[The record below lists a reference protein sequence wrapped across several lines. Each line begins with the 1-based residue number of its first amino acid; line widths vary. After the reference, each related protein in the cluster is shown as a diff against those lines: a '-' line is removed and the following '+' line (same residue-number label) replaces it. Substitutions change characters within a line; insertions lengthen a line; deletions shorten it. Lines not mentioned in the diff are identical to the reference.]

1 MNKPQQGQQQFQK
14 KLNPMDVWAIAFGCI
29 IGWGAFINPGEKF
42 LPNSGVLGTAIA
54 IAIGAI
60 IMIVISVSYAY
71 MIRKHPKAGGE
82 FIFAKQCFGRIPAY
96 ICGWFLIAAYLSN
109 VPLNSTA
116 LGLVI
121 DGLAP
126 GALRHIHMY
135 TIADNPIYLGEV
147 LVSCGVLI
155 LFAVINMLGTKKAGI
170 VQTILAV
177 MLGATVL
184 ILVIAAIASPKTN
197 WNNIGPIWGYIKLPE
212 GYESKVG
219 FSGVMSS
226 ILATLAIAPWA
237 FVGFETIP
245 QAAEEF
251 KFSFKKVIF
260 IMIIAIIFGTFVY
273 IANNTITA
281 MVIENW
287 PEYILNG
294 GRWPLLFAA
303 QQILGKIPGSIIL
316 GAAVLS
322 AILSGIMGFYMASSR
337 LIFSMGREG
346 YLPKVFGTVDKKHS
360 VPQFAILFCLAI
372 SLVGPFLGRNALSW
386 FVDMASIGTSIG
398 FGFTCLAAFI
408 TMQKEKDGNIFIKI
422 LTIAG
427 LVFAGVFIVIQLIPI
442 GNLGVNFSIPSYII
456 FGIWIVLGAIFFL
469 WQELAKKKRFKEE
482 PAIENSGQE
491 PTEEKVE

>member
-1 MNKPQQGQQQFQK
+1 MSKPVEGQQQFKK

-54 IAIGAI
+54 IAIGAL
-60 IMIVISVSYAY
+60 IMIIISISYAY

-82 FIFAKQCFGRIPAY
+82 FIFAKMCFGRIPAY

-126 GALRHIHMY
+126 NALHFGFSY
-135 TIADNPIYLGEV
+135 TIAGNTIHLGEI
-147 LVSCGVLI
+147 LLACGVLI

-177 MLGATVL
+177 LLGSTV
-184 ILVIAAIASPKTN
+184 IVLVIAAIASPVTSWSN
-197 WNNIGPIWGYIKLPE
+197 LGNLWGYFKLPDDPKL
-212 GYESKVG
+212 GGVG
-219 FSGVMSS
+219 IASAIF
-226 ILATLAIAPWA
+226 ATLAIAPWA

-251 KFSFKKVIF
+251 KFSFKKVTI
-260 IMIIAIIFGTFVY
+260 IMIIAILFGTFVY

-281 MVIENW
+281 LVIKNW
-287 PEYILNG
+287 PEYIAEG
-294 GRWPLLFAA
+294 GRWPLLYAT
-303 QQILGKIPGSIIL
+303 QQILGKTAGSIIV
-316 GAAVLS
+316 GVAVLS

-346 YLPKVFGTVDKKHS
+346 YLPKRFGTVDKKHS
-360 VPQFAILFCLAI
+360 VPQFAILFCLII

-408 TMQKEKDGNIFIKI
+408 TMRKDKDVNIFMKI
-422 LTIAG
+422 LTLLG
-427 LVFAGVFIVIQLIPI
+427 FTFALVFIVIQLVPT
-442 GNLGVNFSIPSYII
+442 GLGVNFSTPSYII
-456 FGIWIVLGAIFFL
+456 FAIWIMLGAGFFL
-469 WQELAKKKRFKEE
+469 WQTLAKKRNEKNASEVV
-482 PAIENSGQE
+482 
-491 PTEEKVE
+491 EEKPQVEENKE

>member
-1 MNKPQQGQQQFQK
+1 MNKPQEQQQFKK

-54 IAIGAI
+54 IAVGAI

-126 GALRHIHMY
+126 GALHFGFSY
-135 TIADNPIYLGEV
+135 EIAGNMIYLGEI
-147 LVSCGVLI
+147 LVACGVLI

-177 MLGATVL
+177 LLAVTVL
-184 ILVIAAIASPKTN
+184 ILVVATIASPLTN
-197 WNNIGPIWGYIKLPE
+197 WDNIGPVWGYVKLPE
-212 GYESKVG
+212 GYEPKVG
-219 FSGVMSS
+219 FSGVMSA

-260 IMIIAIIFGTFVY
+260 IMVIAILFGTFVY

-281 MVIENW
+281 LVIENW
-287 PEYILNG
+287 PEYITNG

-316 GAAVLS
+316 GTAVLS

-346 YLPKVFGTVDKKHS
+346 YLPKFFGTVDKKHS
-360 VPQFAILFCLAI
+360 VPQYAILFCLVI

-398 FGFTCLAAFI
+398 FGFTCLAAYM
-408 TMQKEKDGNIFIKI
+408 TMRKEKDGSLLMKI
-422 LTIAG
+422 LTISG
-427 LVFAGVFIVIQLIPI
+427 LVFAGVFIVIQLVPI
-442 GNLGVNFSIPSYII
+442 GNLGVNFSVPSYII
-456 FGIWIVLGAIFFL
+456 FGIWILLGVGFFF
-469 WQELAKKKRFKEE
+469 WQEFAKKKANEKSPPEV
-482 PAIENSGQE
+482 
-491 PTEEKVE
+491 EEKE

>member
-1 MNKPQQGQQQFQK
+1 MNKPEQQQQFKK

-60 IMIVISVSYAY
+60 IMIIISFSYAY

-126 GALRHIHMY
+126 GALRHVHMY

-170 VQTILAV
+170 IQTILAV
-177 MLGATVL
+177 MLGGTVL
-184 ILVIAAIASPKTN
+184 VLVIAAIFSPATN
-197 WNNIGPIWGYIKLPE
+197 WSNIGPIWGYFKMPELPA

-219 FSGVMSS
+219 FAGVMSA

-260 IMIIAIIFGTFVY
+260 IMVIAILFGTFVY

-281 MVIENW
+281 LVIENW
-287 PEYILNG
+287 PEYILG
-294 GRWPLLFAA
+294 GGSWPLLFAA
-303 QQILGKIPGSIIL
+303 QKILGTIPGSIIL
-316 GAAVLS
+316 GTAVLS

-346 YLPKVFGTVDKKHS
+346 YLPKMFGTVDKKHS
-360 VPQFAILFCLAI
+360 VPQVAILFCLII
-372 SLVGPFLGRNALSW
+372 SLVGPFLGRNALTW

-398 FGFTCLAAFI
+398 FGFTCLAAYI
-408 TMQKEKDGNIFIKI
+408 TMRKDKDGNLFIRI
-422 LTIAG
+422 LTLAG
-427 LVFAGVFIVIQLIPI
+427 LLFSAVFIVIQLVPI
-442 GNLGVNFSIPSYII
+442 GNLGVNFSVPSYII
-456 FGIWIVLGAIFFL
+456 FGVWILLGVGFFF
-469 WQELAKKKRFKEE
+469 WQEFAKKKYAAEH
-482 PAIENSGQE
+482 PV
-491 PTEEKVE
+491 EEKQETPPQEEK

>member
-1 MNKPQQGQQQFQK
+1 MNNEQPQQFKK

-42 LPNSGVLGTAIA
+42 LPNSGVMGTAIA

-116 LGLVI
+116 LGLVME
-121 DGLAP
+121 GLAP
-126 GALRHIHMY
+126 GALHFGFSY
-135 TIADNPIYLGEV
+135 TIAGNTIYLGEI
-147 LVSCGVLI
+147 LLACGVLI
-155 LFAVINMLGTKKAGI
+155 LFAIINMFGTKKAGI

-177 MLGATVL
+177 MLAATVI
-184 ILVIAAIASPKTN
+184 ILVIATIASPNLN
-197 WNNIGPIWGYIKLPE
+197 WDNIGPLWGINRLPE
-212 GYESKVG
+212 GYEPKVG
-219 FSGVMSS
+219 ATGVMSA

-260 IMIIAIIFGTFVY
+260 IMVIAIIFGTFVY

-281 MVIENW
+281 LVIDNW
-287 PEYILNG
+287 PEYITSG
-294 GRWPLLFAA
+294 GSWPLLYAA
-303 QQILGKIPGSIIL
+303 QKILGKIPGSIIL
-316 GAAVLS
+316 GTAVLS

-346 YLPKVFGTVDKKHS
+346 YLPKIFGTVDKKHS
-360 VPQFAILFCLAI
+360 VPQVAIIFCLII

-398 FGFTCLAAFI
+398 FCFTCLAAFM
-408 TMQKEKDGNIFIKI
+408 TMLKEKDGTLFTKI
-422 LTIAG
+422 LTILG
-427 LVFAGVFIVIQLIPI
+427 FAFGCLFIIIQLIPI
-442 GNLGVNFSIPSYII
+442 GNLGVNFSVPSYII
-456 FGIWIVLGAIFFL
+456 LGVWIILGAGFYVWL
-469 WQELAKKKRFKEE
+469 TLSKKKQSEESPTQENKE
-482 PAIENSGQE
+482 
-491 PTEEKVE
+491 

>member
-1 MNKPQQGQQQFQK
+1 MNKPQEQQQFKK
-14 KLNPMDVWAIAFGCI
+14 KLNPIDVWAIAFGCI

-42 LPNSGVLGTAIA
+42 LPNSGVAGTAVA
-54 IAIGAI
+54 IAIGAF
-60 IMIVISVSYAY
+60 IMIVISISYAY

-121 DGLAP
+121 NGLAP
-126 GALRHIHMY
+126 GALHFGFSY
-135 TIADNPIYLGEV
+135 EIAGNTIYLGEI
-147 LVSCGVLI
+147 LVACGVLI

-170 VQTILAV
+170 VQTILAG
-177 MLGATVL
+177 LLALTVI
-184 ILVIAAIASPKTN
+184 ILVIATIASPLTS
-197 WNNIGPIWGYIKLPE
+197 WDNIGPLWGYFKMPE
-212 GYESKVG
+212 GYEPKVG
-219 FSGVMSS
+219 FSGVMSA

-260 IMIIAIIFGTFVY
+260 IMVIAIIFGTFVY

-281 MVIENW
+281 LVIENW
-287 PEYILNG
+287 PEYINNG
-294 GRWPLLFAA
+294 GTWPLLFAA

-316 GAAVLS
+316 GVAVLS

-337 LIFSMGREG
+337 LIYSMGREG
-346 YLPKVFGTVDKKHS
+346 YLPRQFGVVDKKHN
-360 VPQFAILFCLAI
+360 VPQLAILFCLII
-372 SLVGPFLGRNALSW
+372 SLVGPFLGRNALTW

-398 FGFTCLAAFI
+398 FGFTCLAAFL
-408 TMQKEKDGNIFIKI
+408 TMKKEKDGSIFTLV
-422 LTIAG
+422 LTMMG
-427 LVFAGVFIVIQLIPI
+427 FVFACLFVVIQLVPIPT
-442 GNLGVNFSIPSYII
+442 LGVNFSVPSYII
-456 FGIWIVLGAIFFL
+456 FGVWILLGAAFFV
-469 WQELAKKKRFKEE
+469 WQTFVKKKLGK
-482 PAIENSGQE
+482 ADTSS
-491 PTEEKVE
+491 

>member
-1 MNKPQQGQQQFQK
+1 MSKPQEQQFKK

-54 IAIGAI
+54 IAIGAV
-60 IMIVISVSYAY
+60 IMIIISISYAY
-71 MIRKHPKAGGE
+71 MIKKHPKAGGE

-116 LGLVI
+116 LGLVVN
-121 DGLAP
+121 GLAP
-126 GALRHIHMY
+126 GALRGVHMY
-135 TIADNPIYLGEV
+135 TIAENPIYLGEV
-147 LVSCGVLI
+147 LLSCGVLI

-170 VQTILAV
+170 VQTVLAV
-177 MLGATVL
+177 MLGATVI
-184 ILVIAAIASPKTN
+184 ILVIAAIASPLTK
-197 WNNIGPIWGYIKLPE
+197 WENIGNIWGYVKLPDDPKL
-212 GYESKVG
+212 GA
-219 FSGVMSS
+219 SGIASS
-226 ILATLAIAPWA
+226 ILATLAITPWA

-260 IMIIAIIFGTFVY
+260 IMVIAIIFGTFVY

-281 MVIENW
+281 LVIQNW
-287 PEYILNG
+287 PEYIANG
-294 GRWPLLFAA
+294 GSWPLLFAA
-303 QQILGKIPGSIIL
+303 QQILGNVAGSIIV
-316 GAAVLS
+316 GVAVLS

-346 YLPKVFGTVDKKHS
+346 YLPKAFGKVDQKHA
-360 VPQFAILFCLAI
+360 VPQLAILFCLLI

-398 FGFTCLAAFI
+398 FGFTCLAAFV
-408 TMQKEKDGNIFIKI
+408 TMCKDKDSNLFSKI
-422 LTIAG
+422 LTITGVA
-427 LVFAGVFIVIQLIPI
+427 FAVLFVFIQLVPI
-442 GNLGVNFSIPSYII
+442 SNLGVNFSIPSYII
-456 FGIWIVLGAIFFL
+456 FGVWIVLGAIFFV
-469 WQELAKKKRFKEE
+469 WQLLARGKIGNDEEKEE
-482 PAIENSGQE
+482 VVEEAPQE
-491 PTEEKVE
+491 

>member
-1 MNKPQQGQQQFQK
+1 MNKPVGQEQQFKK

-54 IAIGAI
+54 IAIGAV
-60 IMIVISVSYAY
+60 IMIVISFSYAY

-126 GALRHIHMY
+126 GALHFGFSY
-135 TIADNPIYLGEV
+135 EIAGNTIYLGEI
-147 LVSCGVLI
+147 LVACGVLI

-170 VQTILAV
+170 VQTVLAMLLAV
-177 MLGATVL
+177 TVV
-184 ILVIAAIASPKTN
+184 ILVVATIASPLTS
-197 WNNIGPIWGYIKLPE
+197 WDNIGPLWGYFKTPE
-212 GYESKVG
+212 GYDPKVG
-219 FSGVMSS
+219 VSGIMSA

-260 IMIIAIIFGTFVY
+260 IMVIAIIFGTFVY
-273 IANNTITA
+273 VANNTITA
-281 MVIENW
+281 LVIKNW
-287 PEYILNG
+287 PEYISNG
-294 GRWPLLFAA
+294 GRWPLLYAA
-303 QQILGKIPGSIIL
+303 QQILGEIPGSIIL
-316 GAAVLS
+316 GTAVLS

-337 LIFSMGREG
+337 LIYSMGREG
-346 YLPKVFGTVDKKHS
+346 YLPKKFGTVDKKHN
-360 VPQFAILFCLAI
+360 VPQLAIIFCLVI

-408 TMQKEKDGNIFIKI
+408 TMTKDKDGNIFAKI
-422 LTIAG
+422 LTLLG
-427 LVFAGVFIVIQLIPI
+427 FAFACLFIVIQLIPI
-442 GNLGVNFSIPSYII
+442 GNLGVSFSVPSYII
-456 FGIWIVLGAIFFL
+456 FGVWIALGVLFFIWQTIV
-469 WQELAKKKRFKEE
+469 KKRKEK
-482 PAIENSGQE
+482 ATS
-491 PTEEKVE
+491 

>member
-1 MNKPQQGQQQFQK
+1 MSKPTEQQFKK

-42 LPNSGVLGTAIA
+42 LPNSGVAGTAIA

-60 IMIVISVSYAY
+60 IMIVISISYAY
-71 MIRKHPKAGGE
+71 MIKKHPKAGGE

-116 LGLVI
+116 LGLVV

-126 GALRHIHMY
+126 NALRGVHLY

-147 LVSCGVLI
+147 LLSCGVLI

-177 MLGATVL
+177 LLGSTVL
-184 ILVIAAIASPKTN
+184 VLVIAAIASPLTN
-197 WNNIGPIWGYIKLPE
+197 WENIGSIWGYFKLPDNP
-212 GYESKVG
+212 KVG
-219 FSGVMSS
+219 STGIMSS

-251 KFSFKKVIF
+251 KFSFKKVMF
-260 IMIIAIIFGTFVY
+260 IMVIAIIFGTFVY

-281 MVIENW
+281 LVIQNW
-287 PEYILNG
+287 PEYIANG
-294 GRWPLLFAA
+294 GSWPLLYAA
-303 QQILGKIPGSIIL
+303 QQILGKTAGSIIV
-316 GAAVLS
+316 GVAVLS

-346 YLPKVFGTVDKKHS
+346 YLPKIFGKVDRKFS
-360 VPQFAILFCLAI
+360 VPQFAILFCLLI
-372 SLVGPFLGRNALSW
+372 SLIGPFLGRNALTW
-386 FVDMASIGTSIG
+386 FMDMASIGTSIG
-398 FGFTCLAAFI
+398 FGFTCLSAFI
-408 TMQKEKDGNIFIKI
+408 TMVKEKDGNIFSKI
-422 LTIAG
+422 LMMLG
-427 LVFAGVFIVIQLIPI
+427 FVFALLFIFIQLVPL
-442 GNLGVNFSIPSYII
+442 GLGVNFTVPSYII
-456 FGIWIVLGAIFFL
+456 FAVWVALGAILFIYQFII
-469 WQELAKKKRFKEE
+469 KKKDPPIETSEE
-482 PAIENSGQE
+482 SIT
-491 PTEEKVE
+491 TE

>member
-1 MNKPQQGQQQFQK
+1 MNKVEGQPQQFKK

-60 IMIVISVSYAY
+60 VMIIISFSYAY

-126 GALRHIHMY
+126 NALHFGFHY
-135 TIADNPIYLGEV
+135 EIAGNTIYLGEI
-147 LVSCGVLI
+147 LVACGVLI

-170 VQTILAV
+170 VQTVLAV
-177 MLGATVL
+177 MLALTVL
-184 ILVIAAIASPKTN
+184 ILVIATIASPLTS
-197 WNNIGPIWGYIKLPE
+197 WDNIGPLWGYFKLPE

-219 FSGVMSS
+219 FTGVMSA

-260 IMIIAIIFGTFVY
+260 IMVIAIIFGTFVY

-281 MVIENW
+281 LVIKNW
-287 PEYILNG
+287 PEYINNG

-303 QQILGKIPGSIIL
+303 QQILGEIPGSIIL
-316 GAAVLS
+316 GIAVLS

-346 YLPKVFGTVDKKHS
+346 YLPKIFGTVDKKHN
-360 VPQFAILFCLAI
+360 VPQISILFCLII

-398 FGFTCLAAFI
+398 FGFTCLAAFL
-408 TMQKEKDGNIFIKI
+408 TMKKDKDGSLFMKI
-422 LTIAG
+422 LTLLG
-427 LVFAGVFIVIQLIPI
+427 FAFGCLFIVIQLIPI
-442 GNLGVNFSIPSYII
+442 GNLGVNFSVPSYII
-456 FGIWIVLGAIFFL
+456 FGVWILLGAGFFI
-469 WQELAKKKRFKEE
+469 WQTFVKKKTSKEE
-482 PAIENSGQE
+482 ISEN
-491 PTEEKVE
+491 K

>member
-1 MNKPQQGQQQFQK
+1 MNNQGEQQQFKK

-54 IAIGAI
+54 IAIGAV

-116 LGLVI
+116 LGLVV

-126 GALRHIHMY
+126 NALHFGFHY
-135 TIADNPIYLGEV
+135 EIAGNQIYLGEI
-147 LVSCGVLI
+147 LVACGVLI
-155 LFAVINMLGTKKAGI
+155 LFAVINLLGTKKAGI

-177 MLGATVL
+177 LLAVTVI
-184 ILVIAAIASPKTN
+184 ILVIATIASPVTN
-197 WNNIGPIWGYIKLPE
+197 WENIGPLWGINKLPE
-212 GYESKVG
+212 GGYTDKVG
-219 FSGVMSS
+219 ATGVMSA

-260 IMIIAIIFGTFVY
+260 IMVIAIIFGTFVY

-281 MVIENW
+281 LVIKNW
-287 PEYILNG
+287 PEYIANG
-294 GRWPLLFAA
+294 GRWPLLYAA
-303 QQILGKIPGSIIL
+303 QQILGEIPGSIIL
-316 GAAVLS
+316 GTAVLS

-346 YLPKVFGTVDKKHS
+346 YLPKIFGTVDKKHS
-360 VPQFAILFCLAI
+360 VPQVAIIFCLVI
-372 SLVGPFLGRNALSW
+372 SLIGPFLGRNALSW

-408 TMQKEKDGNIFIKI
+408 TMRKDKDGNLFTKI
-422 LTIAG
+422 ITLLG
-427 LVFAGVFIVIQLIPI
+427 FAFGCLFVVIQLVPI
-442 GNLGVNFSIPSYII
+442 GNLGVNFSVPSYII
-456 FGIWIVLGAIFFL
+456 LGVWIILGAGFYIWL
-469 WQELAKKKRFKEE
+469 TLSNKKKEKELA
-482 PAIENSGQE
+482 
-491 PTEEKVE
+491 TESSPEISDDSKSD

>member
-1 MNKPQQGQQQFQK
+1 MNKPQEQQQFK
-14 KLNPMDVWAIAFGCI
+14 RKLNPIDVWAIAFGCI

-42 LPNSGVLGTAIA
+42 LPNSGVAGTAVA
-54 IAIGAI
+54 IAIGAF
-60 IMIVISVSYAY
+60 IMIVISISYAY

-121 DGLAP
+121 NGLAP
-126 GALRHIHMY
+126 GALHFGFSY
-135 TIADNPIYLGEV
+135 EIAGNTIYLGEI
-147 LVSCGVLI
+147 LVACGVLI

-170 VQTILAV
+170 VQTILAG
-177 MLGATVL
+177 LLALTVI
-184 ILVIAAIASPKTN
+184 ILVIATIASPLTS
-197 WNNIGPIWGYIKLPE
+197 WDNIGPLWGYFKMPE
-212 GYESKVG
+212 GYEPKVG
-219 FSGVMSS
+219 FSGVMSA

-260 IMIIAIIFGTFVY
+260 IMVIAIIFGTFVY

-281 MVIENW
+281 LVIENW
-287 PEYILNG
+287 PEYINNG
-294 GRWPLLFAA
+294 GTWPLLFAA

-316 GAAVLS
+316 GVAVLS

-337 LIFSMGREG
+337 LIYSMGREG
-346 YLPKVFGTVDKKHS
+346 YLPKQFGVVDKKHN
-360 VPQFAILFCLAI
+360 VPQLAILFCLII
-372 SLVGPFLGRNALSW
+372 SLVGPFLGRNALTW

-398 FGFTCLAAFI
+398 FGFTCLAAFL
-408 TMQKEKDGNIFIKI
+408 TMKKEKDGSIFTLV
-422 LTIAG
+422 LTMMG
-427 LVFAGVFIVIQLIPI
+427 FVFACLFVVIQLVPIPT
-442 GNLGVNFSIPSYII
+442 LGVNFSVPSYII
-456 FGIWIVLGAIFFL
+456 FGVWILLGAAFFV
-469 WQELAKKKRFKEE
+469 WQTFVKKKLGK
-482 PAIENSGQE
+482 ADTSS
-491 PTEEKVE
+491 

>member
-1 MNKPQQGQQQFQK
+1 MNKPQEQQQFKK
-14 KLNPMDVWAIAFGCI
+14 KLNPIDVWAIAFGCI

-42 LPNSGVLGTAIA
+42 LPNSGVAGTAVA
-54 IAIGAI
+54 IAIGAF
-60 IMIVISVSYAY
+60 IMIVISISYAY

-121 DGLAP
+121 NGLAP
-126 GALRHIHMY
+126 GALHFGFSY
-135 TIADNPIYLGEV
+135 EIAGNTIYLGEI
-147 LVSCGVLI
+147 LVACGVLI

-170 VQTILAV
+170 VQTILAG
-177 MLGATVL
+177 LLALTVI
-184 ILVIAAIASPKTN
+184 ILVIATIASPLTS
-197 WNNIGPIWGYIKLPE
+197 WDNIGPLWGYFKMPE
-212 GYESKVG
+212 GYEPKVG
-219 FSGVMSS
+219 FSGVMSA

-260 IMIIAIIFGTFVY
+260 IMVIAIIFGTFVY

-281 MVIENW
+281 LVIENW
-287 PEYILNG
+287 PEYINNG
-294 GRWPLLFAA
+294 GTWPLLFAA

-316 GAAVLS
+316 GVAVLS

-337 LIFSMGREG
+337 LIYSMGREG
-346 YLPKVFGTVDKKHS
+346 YLPKQFGVVDKKHN
-360 VPQFAILFCLAI
+360 VPQLAILFCLII
-372 SLVGPFLGRNALSW
+372 SLVGPFLGRNALTW

-398 FGFTCLAAFI
+398 FGFTCLAAFL
-408 TMQKEKDGNIFIKI
+408 TMKKEKDGSIFTLV
-422 LTIAG
+422 LTMMG
-427 LVFAGVFIVIQLIPI
+427 FVFACLFVVIQLVPIPT
-442 GNLGVNFSIPSYII
+442 LGVNFSVPSYII
-456 FGIWIVLGAIFFL
+456 FGVWILLGAAFFV
-469 WQELAKKKRFKEE
+469 WQTFVKKKLGK
-482 PAIENSGQE
+482 ADTSS
-491 PTEEKVE
+491 

>member
-1 MNKPQQGQQQFQK
+1 MNKPQEQQFKK

-54 IAIGAI
+54 IAIGAL
-60 IMIVISVSYAY
+60 IMIVISISYAY

-116 LGLVI
+116 LGLVV

-126 GALRHIHMY
+126 GALHFGFSY
-135 TIADNPIYLGEV
+135 VIAGNTIYLGEI
-147 LVSCGVLI
+147 LLACGVLI

-177 MLGATVL
+177 LLAVTVI
-184 ILVIAAIASPKTN
+184 ILVIATIASPLTS
-197 WNNIGPIWGYIKLPE
+197 WDNIGPLWGYFKLPE
-212 GYESKVG
+212 GYEPKVG
-219 FSGVMSS
+219 FSGVMSA

-260 IMIIAIIFGTFVY
+260 IMVIAILFGTFVY

-281 MVIENW
+281 LVIKNW
-287 PEYILNG
+287 PDYIANG
-294 GRWPLLFAA
+294 GRWPLLYAA
-303 QQILGKIPGSIIL
+303 QQILGEIPGSIIL
-316 GAAVLS
+316 GTAVLS

-346 YLPKVFGTVDKKHS
+346 YLPKIFGTVDKKHS
-360 VPQFAILFCLAI
+360 VPQVAILFCLII
-372 SLVGPFLGRNALSW
+372 SLIGPFLGRNALSW

-408 TMQKEKDGNIFIKI
+408 TMKKEKDGDLFTKI
-422 LTIAG
+422 MTILG
-427 LVFAGVFIVIQLIPI
+427 FAFGCLFVIIQLIPI

-456 FGIWIVLGAIFFL
+456 LGVWIVLGVLFYI
-469 WQELAKKKRFKEE
+469 WQNFSKKKQKPEDEE
-482 PAIENSGQE
+482 IIQNKQE
-491 PTEEKVE
+491 SE

>member
-1 MNKPQQGQQQFQK
+1 MNKPQEQQQFK
-14 KLNPMDVWAIAFGCI
+14 RKLNPIDVWAIAFGCI

-42 LPNSGVLGTAIA
+42 LPNSGVAGTAVA
-54 IAIGAI
+54 IAIGAF
-60 IMIVISVSYAY
+60 IMIVISISYAY

-121 DGLAP
+121 NGLAP
-126 GALRHIHMY
+126 GALHFGFSY
-135 TIADNPIYLGEV
+135 EIAGNTIYLGEI
-147 LVSCGVLI
+147 LVACGVLI

-170 VQTILAV
+170 VQTILAG
-177 MLGATVL
+177 LLALTVI
-184 ILVIAAIASPKTN
+184 ILVIATIASPLTS
-197 WNNIGPIWGYIKLPE
+197 WDNIGPLWGYFKTPE
-212 GYESKVG
+212 GYEPKVG
-219 FSGVMSS
+219 FSGVMSA

-260 IMIIAIIFGTFVY
+260 IMVIAIIFGTFVY

-281 MVIENW
+281 LVIENW
-287 PEYILNG
+287 PEYINNG
-294 GRWPLLFAA
+294 GTWPLLFAA

-316 GAAVLS
+316 GVAVLS

-337 LIFSMGREG
+337 LIYSMGREG
-346 YLPKVFGTVDKKHS
+346 YLPKQFGVVDKKHN
-360 VPQFAILFCLAI
+360 VPQLAILFCLII
-372 SLVGPFLGRNALSW
+372 SLVGPFLGRNALTW

-398 FGFTCLAAFI
+398 FGFTCLAAFL
-408 TMQKEKDGNIFIKI
+408 TMKKEKDGSIFTLV
-422 LTIAG
+422 LTMMG
-427 LVFAGVFIVIQLIPI
+427 FVFACLFVVIQLVPIPT
-442 GNLGVNFSIPSYII
+442 LGVNFSVPSYII
-456 FGIWIVLGAIFFL
+456 FGVWILLGAAFFV
-469 WQELAKKKRFKEE
+469 WQTFVKKKLGK
-482 PAIENSGQE
+482 ADTSS
-491 PTEEKVE
+491 

>member
-1 MNKPQQGQQQFQK
+1 MSRPEEQQFKK

-60 IMIVISVSYAY
+60 IMIVISISYAY

-126 GALRHIHMY
+126 GALHFGFSY
-135 TIADNPIYLGEV
+135 TIAGNTIYLGEI
-147 LVSCGVLI
+147 LVACGVLI

-177 MLGATVL
+177 LLAVTVI
-184 ILVIAAIASPKTN
+184 ILVIATIASPLTS
-197 WNNIGPIWGYIKLPE
+197 WENIGPLWGYVKIPD
-212 GYESKVG
+212 GYEPKVG
-219 FSGVMSS
+219 ASGIMSA

-260 IMIIAIIFGTFVY
+260 IMIIAILFGTFVY

-281 MVIENW
+281 LVIKNW
-287 PEYILNG
+287 PEYISGG
-294 GRWPLLFAA
+294 GRWPLLYAA
-303 QQILGKIPGSIIL
+303 QQVLGKTAGSIIL
-316 GAAVLS
+316 GVAVLS

-360 VPQFAILFCLAI
+360 VPQFAILFCLII

-408 TMQKEKDGNIFIKI
+408 TMKKDKDGNIFTKI
-422 LTIAG
+422 LTILG
-427 LVFAGVFIVIQLIPI
+427 FAFGCLFVVIQLIPI

-456 FGIWIVLGAIFFL
+456 FGVWIVLGALFFL
-469 WQELAKKKRFKEE
+469 WQSLAKKKQPVEE
-482 PAIENSGQE
+482 VEQVVTNE
-491 PTEEKVE
+491 EEK

>member
-1 MNKPQQGQQQFQK
+1 MNKPQEQQQFKK
-14 KLNPMDVWAIAFGCI
+14 KLNPIDVWAIAFGCI

-42 LPNSGVLGTAIA
+42 LPNSGVAGTAVA
-54 IAIGAI
+54 IAIGAF
-60 IMIVISVSYAY
+60 IMIVISISYAY

-121 DGLAP
+121 NGLAP
-126 GALRHIHMY
+126 GALHFGFSY
-135 TIADNPIYLGEV
+135 EIAGNTIYLGEI
-147 LVSCGVLI
+147 LVACGVLI

-170 VQTILAV
+170 VQTILAG
-177 MLGATVL
+177 LLALTVI
-184 ILVIAAIASPKTN
+184 ILVIATIASPLTS
-197 WNNIGPIWGYIKLPE
+197 WDNIGPLWGYFKMPE
-212 GYESKVG
+212 GYEPKVG
-219 FSGVMSS
+219 FSGVMSA

-260 IMIIAIIFGTFVY
+260 IMVIAIIFGTFVY

-281 MVIENW
+281 LVIENW
-287 PEYILNG
+287 PEYINNG
-294 GRWPLLFAA
+294 GTWPLLFAA

-316 GAAVLS
+316 GVAVLS

-337 LIFSMGREG
+337 LIYSMGREG
-346 YLPKVFGTVDKKHS
+346 YLPKQFGVVDKKHS
-360 VPQFAILFCLAI
+360 VPQLAILFCLII
-372 SLVGPFLGRNALSW
+372 SLVGPFLGRNALTW

-398 FGFTCLAAFI
+398 FGFTCLAAFL
-408 TMQKEKDGNIFIKI
+408 TMKKEKDGSIFTLV
-422 LTIAG
+422 LTMMG
-427 LVFAGVFIVIQLIPI
+427 FVFACLFVVIQLVPIPT
-442 GNLGVNFSIPSYII
+442 LGVNFSVPSYII
-456 FGIWIVLGAIFFL
+456 FGVWILLGAAFFV
-469 WQELAKKKRFKEE
+469 WQTFVKKKLGK
-482 PAIENSGQE
+482 ADTSS
-491 PTEEKVE
+491 

>member
-1 MNKPQQGQQQFQK
+1 MNKPQEQQQFKK
-14 KLNPMDVWAIAFGCI
+14 KLNPIDVWAIAFGCI

-42 LPNSGVLGTAIA
+42 LPNSGVAGTAVA
-54 IAIGAI
+54 IAIGAF
-60 IMIVISVSYAY
+60 IMIVISISYAY

-121 DGLAP
+121 NGLAP
-126 GALRHIHMY
+126 GALHFGFSY
-135 TIADNPIYLGEV
+135 EIAGNTIYLGEI
-147 LVSCGVLI
+147 LVACGVLI

-170 VQTILAV
+170 VQTVLAG
-177 MLGATVL
+177 LLALTVI
-184 ILVIAAIASPKTN
+184 ILVIATIASPLTN
-197 WNNIGPIWGYIKLPE
+197 WDNIGPLWGYFKKPE
-212 GYESKVG
+212 GYEPKVG
-219 FSGVMSS
+219 FSGVMSA

-260 IMIIAIIFGTFVY
+260 IMVIAIIFGTFVY

-281 MVIENW
+281 LVIENW
-287 PEYILNG
+287 PEYINNG
-294 GRWPLLFAA
+294 GTWPLLFAA

-316 GAAVLS
+316 GVAVLS

-337 LIFSMGREG
+337 LIYSMGREG
-346 YLPKVFGTVDKKHS
+346 YLPKQFGVVDKKHN
-360 VPQFAILFCLAI
+360 VPQLAILFCLAI
-372 SLVGPFLGRNALSW
+372 SLVGPFLGRNALTW

-398 FGFTCLAAFI
+398 FGFTCLAAFL
-408 TMQKEKDGNIFIKI
+408 TMRKEKDGSIVTLV
-422 LTIAG
+422 LTMMG
-427 LVFAGVFIVIQLIPI
+427 FVFACLFVVIQLVPIPT
-442 GNLGVNFSIPSYII
+442 LGVNFSVPSYII
-456 FGIWIVLGAIFFL
+456 FGVWILLGAAFFV
-469 WQELAKKKRFKEE
+469 WQTFVKKKLGK
-482 PAIENSGQE
+482 ADTSS
-491 PTEEKVE
+491 

>member
-1 MNKPQQGQQQFQK
+1 MNKPEGQQQFKK

-60 IMIVISVSYAY
+60 IMIIISFSYAY
-71 MIRKHPKAGGE
+71 MIKKHPKAGGE

-116 LGLVI
+116 LGLVV
-121 DGLAP
+121 DGIAP
-126 GALRHIHMY
+126 GSLHFGFSY
-135 TIADNPIYLGEV
+135 EIAGKTIYLGEI
-147 LVSCGVLI
+147 LLACGVLI

-177 MLGATVL
+177 LLGSTV
-184 ILVIAAIASPKTN
+184 IVLVIAALASPLTKWSN
-197 WNNIGPIWGYIKLPE
+197 MGNIWGYFKLPDDPKL
-212 GYESKVG
+212 GG
-219 FSGVMSS
+219 IGITSS
-226 ILATLAIAPWA
+226 IFATLAIAPWA

-260 IMIIAIIFGTFVY
+260 IMVIAILFGTFVY
-273 IANNTITA
+273 VANNTITA
-281 MVIENW
+281 LVIEKW
-287 PEYILNG
+287 PEYIASG
-294 GRWPLLFAA
+294 GSWPLLYAA
-303 QQILGKIPGSIIL
+303 QQILGKIPGTIIL
-316 GAAVLS
+316 AVAVLS

-346 YLPKVFGTVDKKHS
+346 YLPKRFGTVDKKHS
-360 VPQFAILFCLAI
+360 VPQFAILFCLII

-408 TMQKEKDGNIFIKI
+408 TMKKEKDGSIFMKI
-422 LTIAG
+422 ITLSG
-427 LVFAGVFIVIQLIPI
+427 LAFAIVFIVIQLVPI
-442 GNLGVNFSIPSYII
+442 GGLGVNFSIPSYII
-456 FGIWIVLGAIFFL
+456 FAVWIVLGAAFFL
-469 WQELAKKKRFKEE
+469 WQFLSKKKIEKDVEALNEDNVEKNKE
-482 PAIENSGQE
+482 Q
-491 PTEEKVE
+491 

>member
-1 MNKPQQGQQQFQK
+1 MNKPQEQQQFKK

-60 IMIVISVSYAY
+60 VMIIISVSYAY

-82 FIFAKQCFGRIPAY
+82 FIYAKQCFGRIPAY

-126 GALRHIHMY
+126 NSLHFGFSYEISGN
-135 TIADNPIYLGEV
+135 TIYLGEI
-147 LVSCGVLI
+147 LVACGVLI

-177 MLGATVL
+177 MLAVSVL
-184 ILVIAAIASPKTN
+184 TLVIATIASPVTN
-197 WNNIGPIWGYIKLPE
+197 WDNIGPLWGYNKLPE
-212 GYESKVG
+212 GYESKAG
-219 FSGVMSS
+219 TSGIMSA

-260 IMIIAIIFGTFVY
+260 IMVIAILFGTFVY

-281 MVIENW
+281 LVIKNW
-287 PEYILNG
+287 PEYILSG
-294 GRWPLLFAA
+294 GKWPLLYAT
-303 QQILGKIPGSIIL
+303 QQILGKVPGSIIL
-316 GAAVLS
+316 GTAVLS

-346 YLPKVFGTVDKKHS
+346 FLPRFFGTVDKKHH
-360 VPQFAILFCLAI
+360 VPQFAILFCLII
-372 SLVGPFLGRNALSW
+372 SLVGPFLGRKVLTW

-398 FGFTCLAAFI
+398 FVFTCLAAFV
-408 TMQKEKDGNIFIKI
+408 MLRKHKDGKWPIKI
-422 LTIAG
+422 LAIAG
-427 LVFAGVFIVIQLIPI
+427 LVFAVLFIVIQLIPI
-442 GNLGVNFSIPSYII
+442 GDLGVNFSTESYII
-456 FGIWIVLGAIFFL
+456 FAVWIVLGVIFFI
-469 WQELAKKKRFKEE
+469 WQEFSKKKHAKEE
-482 PAIENSGQE
+482 PQEN
-491 PTEEKVE
+491 VEATK

>member
-1 MNKPQQGQQQFQK
+1 MNKPQEQQQFKK
-14 KLNPMDVWAIAFGCI
+14 KLNPIDVWAIAFGCI

-42 LPNSGVLGTAIA
+42 LPNSGVAGTAVA
-54 IAIGAI
+54 IAIGAF
-60 IMIVISVSYAY
+60 IMIVISISYAY

-121 DGLAP
+121 NGLAP
-126 GALRHIHMY
+126 GALHFGFSY
-135 TIADNPIYLGEV
+135 EIAGNVIYLGEI
-147 LVSCGVLI
+147 LVACGVLI

-170 VQTILAV
+170 VQTILAG
-177 MLGATVL
+177 LLALTVI
-184 ILVIAAIASPKTN
+184 ILVIATIASPLTS
-197 WNNIGPIWGYIKLPE
+197 WDNIGPLWGYFKMPE
-212 GYESKVG
+212 GYEPKVG
-219 FSGVMSS
+219 FSGVMSA

-260 IMIIAIIFGTFVY
+260 IMVIAIIFGTFVY

-281 MVIENW
+281 LVIENW
-287 PEYILNG
+287 PEYINDG
-294 GRWPLLFAA
+294 GTWPLLFAA

-316 GAAVLS
+316 GVAVLS

-337 LIFSMGREG
+337 LIYSMGREG
-346 YLPKVFGTVDKKHS
+346 YLPKQFGVVDKKHN
-360 VPQFAILFCLAI
+360 VPQLAILFCLVI
-372 SLVGPFLGRNALSW
+372 SLVGPFLGRNALTW

-398 FGFTCLAAFI
+398 FGFTCLAAFL
-408 TMQKEKDGNIFIKI
+408 TMKKEKDGSIFTLV
-422 LTIAG
+422 LTIMG
-427 LVFAGVFIVIQLIPI
+427 FVFACLFVVIQLVPIPT
-442 GNLGVNFSIPSYII
+442 LGVNFSVPSYII
-456 FGIWIVLGAIFFL
+456 FGVWILLGAAFFV
-469 WQELAKKKRFKEE
+469 WQTFVKKKLGK
-482 PAIENSGQE
+482 ADTSS
-491 PTEEKVE
+491 

>member
-1 MNKPQQGQQQFQK
+1 MNKTEGSTQFKK

-60 IMIVISVSYAY
+60 IMIVISFSYAY

-116 LGLVI
+116 LGLVV
-121 DGLAP
+121 DGIAP
-126 GALRHIHMY
+126 GSLHFGFHY
-135 TIADNPIYLGEV
+135 EIAGKTIYLGEI
-147 LVSCGVLI
+147 LLACGVLI

-177 MLGATVL
+177 LLAVTVL
-184 ILVIAAIASPKTN
+184 VLVIATIASPLTS
-197 WNNIGPIWGYIKLPE
+197 WDNIGPLWGYFKLPE
-212 GYESKVG
+212 GYEAKTG
-219 FSGVMSS
+219 FTGIMSA

-260 IMIIAIIFGTFVY
+260 IMVIAIIFGTFVY
-273 IANNTITA
+273 VANNTITA
-281 MVIENW
+281 LVIKNW
-287 PEYILNG
+287 PEYISSG
-294 GRWPLLFAA
+294 GSWPLLYAA
-303 QQILGKIPGSIIL
+303 KQILGEVPGTIIL
-316 GAAVLS
+316 ATAVLS

-346 YLPKVFGTVDKKHS
+346 YLPKMFGTVDKKHS
-360 VPQFAILFCLAI
+360 VPRVAIIFCLII

-408 TMQKEKDGNIFIKI
+408 TMNKEKDGNIFLKI
-422 LTIAG
+422 LMLAG
-427 LVFAGVFIVIQLIPI
+427 LVFAAVFIVIQLVPI
-442 GNLGVNFSIPSYII
+442 GDLGVNFSVPSYII
-456 FGIWIVLGAIFFL
+456 FGVWIILGVGFYL
-469 WQELAKKKRFKEE
+469 WQELAYKKK
-482 PAIENSGQE
+482 
-491 PTEEKVE
+491 EKTIDIVE

>member
-1 MNKPQQGQQQFQK
+1 MSRPEEQQFKK

-60 IMIVISVSYAY
+60 IMIVISISYAY

-126 GALRHIHMY
+126 GALHFGFSY
-135 TIADNPIYLGEV
+135 TIAGNTIYLGEI
-147 LVSCGVLI
+147 LVACGVLF

-177 MLGATVL
+177 LLAVTVI
-184 ILVIAAIASPKTN
+184 ILVIATIASPLTS
-197 WNNIGPIWGYIKLPE
+197 WENIGPLWGYVKIPD
-212 GYESKVG
+212 GYEPKVG
-219 FSGVMSS
+219 ASGIMSA

-260 IMIIAIIFGTFVY
+260 IMIIAILFGTFVY

-281 MVIENW
+281 LVIKNW
-287 PEYILNG
+287 PEYISGG
-294 GRWPLLFAA
+294 GRWPLLYAA
-303 QQILGKIPGSIIL
+303 QQVLGKTAGSIIL
-316 GAAVLS
+316 GVAVLS

-360 VPQFAILFCLAI
+360 VPQFAILFCLII

-408 TMQKEKDGNIFIKI
+408 TMKKDKDGNIFTKI
-422 LTIAG
+422 LTILG
-427 LVFAGVFIVIQLIPI
+427 FAFGCLFVVIQLIPI

-456 FGIWIVLGAIFFL
+456 FGVWIVLGALFFL
-469 WQELAKKKRFKEE
+469 WQSLAKKKQPVEE
-482 PAIENSGQE
+482 VEQVVTNE
-491 PTEEKVE
+491 EEK

>member
-1 MNKPQQGQQQFQK
+1 MNKPGEQQFKK

-54 IAIGAI
+54 IAIGAF
-60 IMIVISVSYAY
+60 IMIIISISYAY

-126 GALRHIHMY
+126 NALHFGFSYEIAGNTIH
-135 TIADNPIYLGEV
+135 LGEI
-147 LVSCGVLI
+147 LVACGVLI

-177 MLGATVL
+177 LLASTVL
-184 ILVIAAIASPKTN
+184 ILVISALASPLTS
-197 WNNIGPIWGYIKLPE
+197 WDNIGSLWGYFKLPDDPKL
-212 GYESKVG
+212 GSTG
-219 FSGVMSS
+219 IMSS

-260 IMIIAIIFGTFVY
+260 IMVIAIIFGTFVY
-273 IANNTITA
+273 IANNTVTA
-281 MVIENW
+281 LVIKNW
-287 PEYILNG
+287 PDYIANG
-294 GRWPLLFAA
+294 GRWPLLYAA
-303 QQILGKIPGSIIL
+303 QQILGEVPGAIIL
-316 GAAVLS
+316 GIAVLS

-360 VPQFAILFCLAI
+360 VPQVAILFCLAF

-408 TMQKEKDGNIFIKI
+408 TMRKDKDSNLVSKI
-422 LTIAG
+422 LTITG
-427 LVFAGVFIVIQLIPI
+427 FVFACLFIVIQLVPI
-442 GNLGVNFSIPSYII
+442 GDLGVNFSVPSYII
-456 FGIWIVLGAIFFL
+456 FGVWIVLGGLFFL
-469 WQELAKKKRFKEE
+469 WQSLAKKKQVQEE
-482 PAIENSGQE
+482 P
-491 PTEEKVE
+491 KVEVVEETPKQENIE

>member
-1 MNKPQQGQQQFQK
+1 MNKTEGSTQFKK

-60 IMIVISVSYAY
+60 IMIVISFSYAY

-116 LGLVI
+116 LGLVV
-121 DGLAP
+121 DGIAP
-126 GALRHIHMY
+126 GSLHFGFHY
-135 TIADNPIYLGEV
+135 EIAGKTIYLGEI
-147 LVSCGVLI
+147 LLACGVLI

-177 MLGATVL
+177 LLAVTVL
-184 ILVIAAIASPKTN
+184 VLVIATIASPLTS
-197 WNNIGPIWGYIKLPE
+197 WDNIGPLWGYFKLPE
-212 GYESKVG
+212 GYEAKTG
-219 FSGVMSS
+219 FTGIMSA

-260 IMIIAIIFGTFVY
+260 IMVIAIIFGTFVY
-273 IANNTITA
+273 VANNTITA
-281 MVIENW
+281 LVIKNW
-287 PEYILNG
+287 PEYISSG
-294 GRWPLLFAA
+294 GSWPLLYAA
-303 QQILGKIPGSIIL
+303 KQILGEVPGTIIL
-316 GAAVLS
+316 ATAVLS

-346 YLPKVFGTVDKKHS
+346 YLPKMFGTVDKKHS
-360 VPQFAILFCLAI
+360 VPRVAIIFCLII

-408 TMQKEKDGNIFIKI
+408 TMNKEKDGNIFLKI
-422 LTIAG
+422 LMLAG
-427 LVFAGVFIVIQLIPI
+427 LVFAGVFIVIQLVPI
-442 GNLGVNFSIPSYII
+442 GDLGVNFSVPSYII
-456 FGIWIVLGAIFFL
+456 FGVWIILGVGFYL
-469 WQELAKKKRFKEE
+469 WQELAYKKK
-482 PAIENSGQE
+482 
-491 PTEEKVE
+491 EKTIDIVE

>member
-1 MNKPQQGQQQFQK
+1 MNKPQEQQFKK

-54 IAIGAI
+54 IAIGAV
-60 IMIVISVSYAY
+60 IMIVISISYAY

-116 LGLVI
+116 LGLVV

-126 GALRHIHMY
+126 GALHFGFSY
-135 TIADNPIYLGEV
+135 VIAGNTIYLGEI
-147 LVSCGVLI
+147 LLACGVLI

-177 MLGATVL
+177 LLAVTVI
-184 ILVIAAIASPKTN
+184 ILVIATIASPLTS
-197 WNNIGPIWGYIKLPE
+197 WDNIGPLWGYFKLPE
-212 GYESKVG
+212 GYEPKVG
-219 FSGVMSS
+219 FSGVMSA

-260 IMIIAIIFGTFVY
+260 IMVIAILFGTFVY
-273 IANNTITA
+273 IGNNTITA
-281 MVIENW
+281 LVIKNW
-287 PEYILNG
+287 PDYIANG
-294 GRWPLLFAA
+294 GRWPLLYAA
-303 QQILGKIPGSIIL
+303 QQILGEIPGSIIL
-316 GAAVLS
+316 GTAVLS

-346 YLPKVFGTVDKKHS
+346 YLPKIFGTVDKKHS
-360 VPQFAILFCLAI
+360 VPQVAILFCLII

-408 TMQKEKDGNIFIKI
+408 TMKKEKDGNLFTKI
-422 LTIAG
+422 MTILG
-427 LVFAGVFIVIQLIPI
+427 FAFGCLFVVIQLIPI
-442 GNLGVNFSIPSYII
+442 GNLGVNFSVPSYII
-456 FGIWIVLGAIFFL
+456 LGVWIVLGVLFYI
-469 WQELAKKKRFKEE
+469 WQNFSKKKQKPEE
-482 PAIENSGQE
+482 EVVQDKQE
-491 PTEEKVE
+491 SE

>member
-1 MNKPQQGQQQFQK
+1 MNKPQEQQQFKK

-60 IMIVISVSYAY
+60 IMIVISISYAY

-126 GALRHIHMY
+126 NALHFGFSY
-135 TIADNPIYLGEV
+135 EIAGNMIYLGEI
-147 LVSCGVLI
+147 LVACGVLI

-177 MLGATVL
+177 LLAVTVL
-184 ILVIAAIASPKTN
+184 ILVIATIASPLTN
-197 WNNIGPIWGYIKLPE
+197 WNNIGPVWGYVKLPD
-212 GYESKVG
+212 GYEPKVG
-219 FSGVMSS
+219 FSGIMSA

-260 IMIIAIIFGTFVY
+260 IMVIAILFGTFVY

-281 MVIENW
+281 LVIENW
-287 PEYILNG
+287 PEYITNG

-316 GAAVLS
+316 GTAVLS

-346 YLPKVFGTVDKKHS
+346 YLPKFFGTVDKKHS
-360 VPQFAILFCLAI
+360 VPQYAILFCLAI

-398 FGFTCLAAFI
+398 FGFTCLAAYI
-408 TMQKEKDGNIFIKI
+408 TMRKEKDGSLLMKI
-422 LTIAG
+422 LTLAG
-427 LVFAGVFIVIQLIPI
+427 LVFAGVFIVIQLVPI
-442 GNLGVNFSIPSYII
+442 GNLGVNFSVPSYII
-456 FGIWIVLGAIFFL
+456 FGIWILLGVGFFF
-469 WQELAKKKRFKEE
+469 WQEFAKKK
-482 PAIENSGQE
+482 ANENNPPE
-491 PTEEKVE
+491 VEEEK

>member
-1 MNKPQQGQQQFQK
+1 MSKPQEQQFKK

-42 LPNSGVLGTAIA
+42 LPNSGVAGTAIA
-54 IAIGAI
+54 IGIGAI
-60 IMIVISVSYAY
+60 IMIIISISYAY

-116 LGLVI
+116 LGLVV

-126 GALRHIHMY
+126 ESLRGLHMY
-135 TIADNPIYLGEV
+135 TIAENPIYLGEV
-147 LVSCGVLI
+147 LLSCGVLI

-177 MLGATVL
+177 LLGVTVI
-184 ILVIAAIASPKTN
+184 ILVIAAIASPLTK
-197 WNNIGPIWGYIKLPE
+197 WENIGSIWGYFKLPDDPKL
-212 GYESKVG
+212 GATG
-219 FSGVMSS
+219 IMSS
-226 ILATLAIAPWA
+226 IFATLAITPWA

-260 IMIIAIIFGTFVY
+260 IMVIAIIFGTFVY

-281 MVIENW
+281 LVIKNW
-287 PEYILNG
+287 PEYIANG
-294 GRWPLLFAA
+294 GKWPLLFAA
-303 QQILGKIPGSIIL
+303 QQILGKIPGSIIV
-316 GAAVLS
+316 GIAVLS

-346 YLPKVFGTVDKKHS
+346 YLPKAFGKVDKRFS
-360 VPQFAILFCLAI
+360 VPQLAIIFCLLI
-372 SLVGPFLGRNALSW
+372 SLIGPFLGRNALTW
-386 FVDMASIGTSIG
+386 FMDMASIGTSIG

-408 TMQKEKDGNIFIKI
+408 TMVKDKDGNLFSKI
-422 LTIAG
+422 IMMAG
-427 LVFAGVFIVIQLIPI
+427 FAFSCLFIVIQLVPL
-442 GNLGVNFSIPSYII
+442 GLGVNFTVPSYII
-456 FGIWIVLGAIFFL
+456 FAVWIALGAGLFL
-469 WQELAKKKRFKEE
+469 WQFIFKKKELVEE
-482 PAIENSGQE
+482 TGEETPSN
-491 PTEEKVE
+491 EEK

>member
-1 MNKPQQGQQQFQK
+1 MSKPQQQQFKK

-54 IAIGAI
+54 IAIGAL

-116 LGLVI
+116 LGLVV

-126 GALRHIHMY
+126 GALRFGFSY
-135 TIADNPIYLGEV
+135 TIADKTIYLGEI
-147 LVSCGVLI
+147 LLACGVLI
-155 LFAVINMLGTKKAGI
+155 LFAVINMLGTKKAGV

-177 MLGATVL
+177 LLGTTVV
-184 ILVIAAIASPKTN
+184 ILVIATIASPVTN
-197 WNNIGPIWGYIKLPE
+197 WDNIGPLWGYVKLP
-212 GYESKVG
+212 
-219 FSGVMSS
+219 SGDLEAKYGATGIMSA

-260 IMIIAIIFGTFVY
+260 IMIIAILFGTFVY
-273 IANNTITA
+273 IGNNTITA
-281 MVIENW
+281 LVIENW
-287 PEYILNG
+287 PEYIAG
-294 GRWPLLFAA
+294 GGKWPLLYAA
-303 QQILGKIPGSIIL
+303 QKILGETAGSIIL
-316 GAAVLS
+316 GTAVLS

-360 VPQFAILFCLAI
+360 VPQVAILFCLI
-372 SLVGPFLGRNALSW
+372 FSLVGPFLGRNALSW

-398 FGFTCLAAFI
+398 FGFTCLAAFL
-408 TMQKEKDGNIFIKI
+408 TMKKDKDGNLFTKI
-422 LTIAG
+422 LTILG
-427 LVFAGVFIVIQLIPI
+427 FAFGCLFVVIQLVPI

-456 FGIWIVLGAIFFL
+456 LGVWIVLGVAFYFIQKFANKKQVEQDF
-469 WQELAKKKRFKEE
+469 QEKPKEE
-482 PAIENSGQE
+482 
-491 PTEEKVE
+491 K

>member
-1 MNKPQQGQQQFQK
+1 MNKPTEQQQFKK

-29 IGWGAFINPGEKF
+29 IGWGAFINPGIAF
-42 LPNSGVLGTAIA
+42 LPKSGVLGTAIA

-60 IMIVISVSYAY
+60 IMIVISISYAY

-126 GALRHIHMY
+126 GSLHFGFSY
-135 TIADNPIYLGEV
+135 VIAGNTIYLGEI
-147 LVSCGVLI
+147 LLACGVLI

-170 VQTILAV
+170 VQTALAILLALSV
-177 MLGATVL
+177 I
-184 ILVIAAIASPKTN
+184 ILVVATIASPKTN
-197 WNNIGPIWGYIKLPE
+197 WDNIGPLWGYNELPE
-212 GYESKVG
+212 GYEAK
-219 FSGVMSS
+219 SGTAGIASA
-226 ILATLAIAPWA
+226 ILVTLAITPWA

-260 IMIIAIIFGTFVY
+260 IMVIAILFGTFVY

-281 MVIENW
+281 LVIKQW
-287 PEYILNG
+287 PEYILSG
-294 GRWPLLFAA
+294 GKWPLLYAA
-303 QQILGKIPGSIIL
+303 QQILGEIPGSIIL
-316 GAAVLS
+316 GTAVLS

-346 YLPKVFGTVDKKHS
+346 YLPRQFGTVDKKHS
-360 VPQFAILFCLAI
+360 VPRVAIIFCLI
-372 SLVGPFLGRNALSW
+372 FSLVGPFLGRKVLTW

-398 FGFTCLAAFI
+398 FGFTCLAAYL
-408 TMQKEKDGNIFIKI
+408 TMRKDKDGKLPVKI
-422 LTIAG
+422 MTLAG
-427 LVFAGVFIVIQLIPI
+427 FVFAILFIIIQLVPI
-442 GNLGVNFSIPSYII
+442 GDLGANFTVPSYII
-456 FGIWIVLGAIFFL
+456 FGVWIVLGVVFFF
-469 WQELAKKKRFKEE
+469 WQEFAKKKKLSLETETNQEKE
-482 PAIENSGQE
+482 PN
-491 PTEEKVE
+491 TETK

>member
-1 MNKPQQGQQQFQK
+1 MNKPVGQEQQFKK

-54 IAIGAI
+54 IAIGAV
-60 IMIVISVSYAY
+60 IMIVISFSYAY

-126 GALRHIHMY
+126 GALHFGFSY
-135 TIADNPIYLGEV
+135 EIAGNTIYLGEI
-147 LVSCGVLI
+147 LVACGVLI

-170 VQTILAV
+170 VQTVLAV
-177 MLGATVL
+177 LLAVTVI
-184 ILVIAAIASPKTN
+184 ILVVATIASPLTS
-197 WNNIGPIWGYIKLPE
+197 WDNIGPLWGYFKTPE
-212 GYESKVG
+212 GYDPKVG
-219 FSGVMSS
+219 VSGIMSA

-260 IMIIAIIFGTFVY
+260 IMVIAIIFGTFVY
-273 IANNTITA
+273 VANNTITA
-281 MVIENW
+281 LVIKNW
-287 PEYILNG
+287 PEYISNG
-294 GRWPLLFAA
+294 GRWPLLYAA
-303 QQILGKIPGSIIL
+303 QQILGEIPGSIIL
-316 GAAVLS
+316 GTAVLS

-337 LIFSMGREG
+337 LIYSMGREG
-346 YLPKVFGTVDKKHS
+346 YLPKKFGTVDKKHN
-360 VPQFAILFCLAI
+360 VPQLAIIFCLVI

-408 TMQKEKDGNIFIKI
+408 TMTKDKDGNIFAKI
-422 LTIAG
+422 LTLLG
-427 LVFAGVFIVIQLIPI
+427 FAFACLFIVIQLIPI
-442 GNLGVNFSIPSYII
+442 GNLGVSFSVPSYII
-456 FGIWIVLGAIFFL
+456 FGVWIALGVLFFIWQTIV
-469 WQELAKKKRFKEE
+469 KKRKEKEE
-482 PAIENSGQE
+482 ATS
-491 PTEEKVE
+491 